1 MGFGVCAMT
10 AVPAPAQAS
19 AINIAATGRAS
30 RKTCRTMA
38 TPPPDAT
45 GPVEANEST
54 GAVGKAGERRKVG
67 NVIASVVDK
76 ETDKIARKRNS
87 SFYNAEILSPSA
99 RALRHLWQN
108 APLHQPGKRVRA
120 AYSEMRVK
128 CAVRKALDEPA
139 G

>member
-19 AINIAATGRAS
+19 AINIAATHRANC
-30 RKTCRTMA
+30 KTCRTMA
-38 TPPPDAT
+38 TPPDAA
-45 GPVEANEST
+45 GPVKANEST
-54 GAVGKAGERRKVG
+54 GAVGKAGERREVG
-67 NVIASVVDK
+67 NVIASVIDK
-76 ETDKIARKRNS
+76 ETDKVARKRNS
-87 SFYNAEILSPSA
+87 SFYDAEILSPSA
-99 RALRHLWQN
+99 GALRHLWQN

>member
-1 MGFGVCAMT
+1 MA

-19 AINIAATGRAS
+19 AINVAATQRANG
-30 RKTCRTMA
+30 KTCPTMA
-38 TPPPDAT
+38 TPPGAA

-54 GAVGKAGERRKVG
+54 GAVGKAGERREVG
-67 NVIASVVDK
+67 NVIASVIDK
-76 ETDKIARKRNS
+76 ETVKETKVAGKRNS
-87 SFYNAEILSPSA
+87 SFYDAEILSPSA
-99 RALRHLWQN
+99 GALRHLWQN
-108 APLHQPGKRVRA
+108 APLHQPGKSVRA

>member
-10 AVPAPAQAS
+10 AVPNPAQVS
-19 AINIAATGRAS
+19 ANNIAATGRAKG
-30 RKTCRTMA
+30 KTCRTMA
-38 TPPPDAT
+38 TPPPDAAR
-45 GPVEANEST
+45 PVEANKST
-54 GAVGKAGERRKVG
+54 GAVGKAGERREVG

-76 ETDKIARKRNS
+76 ETDKVVKS
-87 SFYNAEILSPSA
+87 SFYDPEILSPRA
-99 RALRHLWQN
+99 GALRHLWQN